1 MEVKIII
8 EIEEGS
14 KPIIENLSKA
24 LMVLGNTAVLS
35 SPAGNIIGKV
45 EKFMQPIPAEEEYAK
60 QEMKDWQTNDVKVEP
75 EKKEEETSK
84 EEMPDS
90 EKEQEEPKKKKT
102 KSEAKKTDPVPTVKA
117 EYTRGDLAR
126 VGRELANQG
135 KRDEVL
141 KAFTKFHAVS
151 LADIQPEDF
160 NALAQIY
167 IDLGGKF

>member
-1 MEVKIII
+1 MEVKIIF

-24 LMVLGNTAVLS
+24 LMVLGNTAVIS

-45 EKFMQPIPAEEEYAK
+45 EKCVQTEPAEEEYAR
-60 QEMKDWQTNDVKVEP
+60 QETGDWQTNDVKDIES
-75 EKKEEETSK
+75 EEEASKKEE
-84 EEMPDS
+84 PDS
-90 EKEQEEPKKKKT
+90 EKEPEEPKKKKT
-102 KSEAKKTDPVPTVKA
+102 KSETKKTDPVPTVKA

-167 IDLGGKF
+167 IELGGKF

>member
-1 MEVKIII
+1 MEIKVLF

-24 LMVLGNTAVLS
+24 LMVLGNTAVIS
-35 SPAGNIIGKV
+35 SPSGNIIGKV
-45 EKFMQPIPAEEEYAK
+45 EKFVQTEPAEEEYAR
-60 QEMKDWQTNDVKVEP
+60 QEMKNWQTNDVKDIES
-75 EKKEEETSK
+75 EEEASKKEE
-84 EEMPDS
+84 PDS
-90 EKEQEEPKKKKT
+90 EKEPEEPKKKKA
-102 KSEAKKTDPVPTVKA
+102 KSETKKTDPVPTVKV

-167 IDLGGKF
+167 IELGGKF

>member
-14 KPIIENLSKA
+14 KKVIENFSKA
-24 LMVLGNTAVLS
+24 LMVLGNTATIS
-35 SPAGNIIGKV
+35 SPAGSIIGKV
-45 EKFMQPIPAEEEYAK
+45 EKFVQQVPAEEEYEE
-60 QEMKDWQTNDVKVEP
+60 QEKGDWQTNDVKEES
-75 EKKEEETSK
+75 EKTEEV
-84 EEMPDS
+84 PDV
-90 EKEQEEPKKKKT
+90 EKEQEEPKKKKA
-102 KSEAKKTDPVPTVKA
+102 KSETKKTDPVPTVKV

-151 LADIQPEDF
+151 LADIQPGDF

>member
-1 MEVKIII
+1 MEIKVLF
-8 EIEEGS
+8 ETEEGS
-14 KPIIENLSKA
+14 KPIIEKLSKA
-24 LMVLGNTAVLS
+24 LMVLGNTATIS

-45 EKFMQPIPAEEEYAK
+45 DKFVQTEPAEEGYVR
-60 QEMKDWQTNDVKVEP
+60 QETGDWKTNDVKDIESEEEAP
-75 EKKEEETSK
+75 KKEES
-84 EEMPDS
+84 DS
-90 EKEQEEPKKKKT
+90 EKESEESKKKKT
-102 KSEAKKTDPVPTVKA
+102 KSETKKTDPVPTVKA

>member
-1 MEVKIII
+1 MEIKVLF

-24 LMVLGNTAVLS
+24 LMVLGNTAVIS
-35 SPAGNIIGKV
+35 SPSGNIIGKV
-45 EKFMQPIPAEEEYAK
+45 EKFVQTEPAEEEYAR
-60 QEMKDWQTNDVKVEP
+60 QEMKNWQTNDVKDIES
-75 EKKEEETSK
+75 EEEASKKEE
-84 EEMPDS
+84 PDS
-90 EKEQEEPKKKKT
+90 EKEPEEPKKKKA
-102 KSEAKKTDPVPTVKA
+102 KSETKKTDPVPTVKV

-151 LADIQPEDF
+151 LADIKPEDF

-167 IDLGGKF
+167 IELGGKF

>member
-1 MEVKIII
+1 MEIKVLC

-24 LMVLGNTAVLS
+24 LMVLGNTAVIS
-35 SPAGNIIGKV
+35 SPSGNIIGKV
-45 EKFMQPIPAEEEYAK
+45 EKFVQTEPAEEEYAR
-60 QEMKDWQTNDVKVEP
+60 QEMKNWQTNDVKDIES
-75 EKKEEETSK
+75 EEEASKKEE
-84 EEMPDS
+84 PDS
-90 EKEQEEPKKKKT
+90 EKEPEEPKKKKA
-102 KSEAKKTDPVPTVKA
+102 KSETKKTDPVPTVKV

-167 IDLGGKF
+167 IELGGKF

>member
-1 MEVKIII
+1 MEVKIIF

-24 LMVLGNTAVLS
+24 LMVLGNTAVIS
-35 SPAGNIIGKV
+35 SPSGNIIGKV
-45 EKFMQPIPAEEEYAK
+45 EKFVQTEPAEEEYAR
-60 QEMKDWQTNDVKVEP
+60 QEMKNWQTNDVKDIES
-75 EKKEEETSK
+75 EEEASKKEE
-84 EEMPDS
+84 PDS
-90 EKEQEEPKKKKT
+90 EKEPEEPKKKKT
-102 KSEAKKTDPVPTVKA
+102 KSETKKTDPVPTVKV

-167 IDLGGKF
+167 IELGGKF

>member
-1 MEVKIII
+1 MEVKIIFA
-8 EIEEGS
+8 IEEGS

-24 LMVLGNTAVLS
+24 LMVLGNTAVIS

-45 EKFMQPIPAEEEYAK
+45 EKFVQTEPAEDEYARQK
-60 QEMKDWQTNDVKVEP
+60 IGDWQTNDVKDIESEEEVS
-75 EKKEEETSK
+75 KKEE
-84 EEMPDS
+84 PDS
-90 EKEQEEPKKKKT
+90 EKESEEPD
-102 KSEAKKTDPVPTVKA
+102 SEKESETKKTDPVPTVKA

-167 IDLGGKF
+167 IELGGKF

>member
-24 LMVLGNTAVLS
+24 LMVLGNTAVIS

-45 EKFMQPIPAEEEYAK
+45 EKFVQTEPAEEEYARR
-60 QEMKDWQTNDVKVEP
+60 EIGDWQTNDVKDIES
-75 EKKEEETSK
+75 EEEASKKEE
-84 EEMPDS
+84 PDS
-90 EKEQEEPKKKKT
+90 EKEPEEPKKKKT
-102 KSEAKKTDPVPTVKA
+102 KSETKKTDPVPTVKV

>member
-24 LMVLGNTAVLS
+24 LMVLGNTAVIS
-35 SPAGNIIGKV
+35 SPSGNIIGKV
-45 EKFMQPIPAEEEYAK
+45 EKFVQTEPAEEEYAR
-60 QEMKDWQTNDVKVEP
+60 QEMKNWQTNDVKDIES
-75 EKKEEETSK
+75 EEEASKKEE
-84 EEMPDS
+84 PDS
-90 EKEQEEPKKKKT
+90 EKEPEEPKKKKA
-102 KSEAKKTDPVPTVKA
+102 KSETKKTDPVPTVKV

-167 IDLGGKF
+167 IELGGKF

>member
-1 MEVKIII
+1 MEVKIIF

-14 KPIIENLSKA
+14 KPIIEKLSKA
-24 LMVLGNTAVLS
+24 LMVLGNTATIS

-45 EKFMQPIPAEEEYAK
+45 EKFVQTEPAEKEYAE
-60 QEMKDWQTNDVKVEP
+60 QEMKNWQTNDVKAES
-75 EKKEEETSK
+75 EKTEEV
-84 EEMPDS
+84 PDV
-90 EKEQEEPKKKKT
+90 EKEQEEPKKKKA
-102 KSEAKKTDPVPTVKA
+102 KSETKKTDPVPTVKV

>member
-1 MEVKIII
+1 MEVKIIF

-24 LMVLGNTAVLS
+24 LKVLGNTAVLS
-35 SPAGNIIGKV
+35 SSAGNIIGKV
-45 EKFMQPIPAEEEYAK
+45 EKFMQPVPAEEEYAR
-60 QEMKDWQTNDVKVEP
+60 QETGDWQTNDVKVEP
-75 EKKEEETSK
+75 EKKEEI
-84 EEMPDS
+84 PDS
-90 EKEQEEPKKKKT
+90 EKEQEEPKKKKA
-102 KSEAKKTDPVPTVKA
+102 KSETKKTDPVPTVKV